1 MRVRLSE
8 SEFSQL
14 REEQELKAEFKEF
27 PELLL
32 SLLDELRDN
41 GHSAELEMISDRKAQ
56 FSLLQ
61 QASNKEFNLLS
72 LELYREEEQVVK
84 QMVAYRYSVLRAEI
98 DRMEGRVLDVREM
111 LRVKNPYLLATFDQ
125 F

>member
-56 FSLLQ
+56 FLLLQ